1 MFRFIREIWSN
12 FKEYIV
18 LVILLLVSLIS
29 LTLNDHQSTKKIRTL
44 AFGSFSVVSSL
55 IHDYIKISDV
65 KSENES
71 LRRRNSELMFEI
83 SKLRDYGILNTQL
96 KNLINLR
103 DTLHYKLYPG
113 AIVSKT
119 YASSQSTFTINIGSK
134 DSITV
139 GMPVLNGD
147 GFIGLIHSVSEDYS
161 IVRNL
166 HNSNLKVIVKDERSR
181 FQGILRW
188 NGSYLTVTNLPK
200 TADINVGDRIITSE
214 LSSLVSIPIPVG
226 IVKEVLNPE
235 KGYFNDLIIE
245 PLVDIYGVEYVF
257 VLGLSKKV
265 VNNNIE
271 LNFYRNP

>member
-18 LVILLLVSLIS
+18 LVILLVISLIS
-29 LTLNDHQSTKKIRTL
+29 LTLNDHQSTKKIRTF
-44 AFGSFSVVSSL
+44 AFSSFSVISSL
-55 IHDYIKISDV
+55 LHDYIKISDV

-71 LRRRNSELMFEI
+71 LRRKNSELILEI

-113 AIVSKT
+113 TIVSKT
-119 YASSQSTFTINIGSK
+119 FAASQSTFTINIGYK
-134 DSITV
+134 DSVKV

-147 GFIGLIHSVSEDYS
+147 GFIGLVNSVAEDYS
-161 IVRNL
+161 IIRNL

-200 TADINVGDRIITSE
+200 TADINVGDRVVTSE
-214 LSSLVSIPIPVG
+214 LSSLISIPIPVG

-245 PLVDIYGVEYVF
+245 PFADMYGVEYVF
-257 VLGLSKKV
+257 VLGLTKKV

-271 LNFYRNP
+271 MNFYRNP

>member
-18 LVILLLVSLIS
+18 LVILLVISLIS
-29 LTLNDHQSTKKIRTL
+29 LTLNDHQSTKKIRTF
-44 AFGSFSVVSSL
+44 AFSSFSVISSL
-55 IHDYIKISDV
+55 LHDYIKISDV

-71 LRRRNSELMFEI
+71 LRRKNSELILEI
-83 SKLRDYGILNTQL
+83 SKLRDFGILNSQL
-96 KNLINLR
+96 KNLLSLR

-113 AIVSKT
+113 TIVSKT
-119 YASSQSTFTINIGSK
+119 FASSQSTFTINIGYK
-134 DSITV
+134 DSVKV

-147 GFIGLIHSVSEDYS
+147 GFIGLVHSVAEDYS
-161 IVRNL
+161 IIRNL

-200 TADINVGDRIITSE
+200 TADINVGDRVVTSE

-245 PLVDIYGVEYVF
+245 PFADMYGVEYVF
-257 VLGLSKKV
+257 VLGLTKKV

-271 LNFYRNP
+271 MNFYRNP